1 MEDKR
6 NQKEIKY
13 LYRYQPFNG
22 YSKDIFLDNKLYFAC
37 PSEFNDPF
45 DCKALFSLRD
55 IDEKD
60 FRIFLTR
67 LFENRCPNIP
77 RDAVIQKVDETIK
90 KGFYWDINWLRKHGE
105 KFREILEMEVSKLG
119 VLCLSEKQ
127 DDILMWSHYADKH
140 KGFVLQ
146 FDKSRIDS
154 WRYCSP
160 VIYQGQYP
168 TFKEFIPLIH
178 RLDLH
183 KLFLLRKSKH
193 WDYEHEWRVII
204 DLGDEFNNEE
214 RRKIK
219 FPENVMTGVIFG
231 CQMQDLDR
239 GRIRLWLKDKMENIK
254 LYQAVKKEDEFA
266 LKIEP
271 IE

>member
-1 MEDKR
+1 
-6 NQKEIKY
+6 
-13 LYRYQPFNG
+13 
-22 YSKDIFLDNKLYFAC
+22 
-37 PSEFNDPF
+37 
-45 DCKALFSLRD
+45 
-55 IDEKD
+55 
-60 FRIFLTR
+60 
-67 LFENRCPNIP
+67 
-77 RDAVIQKVDETIK
+77 
-90 KGFYWDINWLRKHGE
+90 
-105 KFREILEMEVSKLG
+105 